1 LIEANFL
8 WQGRSDLKPLL
19 HAELI
24 NDPFGDPALFV
35 EILWEH
41 RALLFDIGEIGSFR
55 PAKLLKISHA
65 FVSHTHIDHFVGFD
79 TLVRLML
86 NREKA
91 LKVFG
96 PPGFLANVQGKLAG
110 YTWNLTEGYPFSV
123 VAAEVH
129 PDRIISE
136 TFRSQHRFLPE
147 EKREDSF
154 TGILEEG
161 SQLKISAAHLD
172 HFIPSLGFAL
182 EERFHINVHKERLS
196 ERGFS
201 IGPWLKEMKDAL
213 WRGESGDLCLKVLL
227 EGGGGVEEKEFF
239 LDDLKETVTLT
250 PGQKIAYV
258 ADCRFTEDNSR
269 RIIQLAEGADLFFC
283 EAGFLDRDRD
293 RAEERGHLTA
303 RQAGELARQ
312 AKVKKLQIFHFSPKY
327 EKEAEG
333 MFREAEEAF
342 RG

>member
-1 LIEANFL
+1 M
-8 WQGRSDLKPLL
+8 KPLL

-24 NDPFGDPALFV
+24 NSPFEDPALFV

-91 LKVFG
+91 LKIFG
-96 PPGFLANVQGKLAG
+96 PPGFLSNVQGKLAG

-123 VAAEVH
+123 IAAEVH
-129 PDRIISE
+129 PDRTISQ

-147 EKREDSF
+147 EKKEDPF
-154 TGILEEG
+154 TGILEED

-172 HFIPSLGFAL
+172 HFIPSLAFSL

-196 ERGFS
+196 EKGLS
-201 IGPWLKEMKDAL
+201 IGPWLKEMKEAL
-213 WRGESGDLCLKVLL
+213 WRGESGDLCLKVPL
-227 EGGGGVEEKEFF
+227 EGGGGVEEKEFS
-239 LDDLKETVTLT
+239 LDDLKATVTFT

-258 ADCRFTEDNSR
+258 ADCRFTEENSR

-303 RQAGELARQ
+303 RQAGELARR
-312 AKVKKLQIFHFSPKY
+312 ARVKKLQVFHFSPKY

-342 RG
+342 RR

>member
-1 LIEANFL
+1 M
-8 WQGRSDLKPLL
+8 KPLL

-86 NREKA
+86 NRKNA

-123 VAAEVH
+123 IAVEVH
-129 PDRIISE
+129 PERIISQ
-136 TFRSQHRFLPE
+136 TFRSQHRFIPE
-147 EKREDSF
+147 ERKEETF
-154 TGILEEG
+154 TVILEED

-172 HFIPSLGFAL
+172 HFIPSLAFAL

-196 ERGFS
+196 ERGLS

-213 WRGESGDLCLKVLL
+213 WRGDSGNLCLKVPL
-227 EGGGGVEEKEFF
+227 EGGGGVEEKEFS

-258 ADCRFTEDNSR
+258 ADCRFTEENSR
-269 RIIQLAEGADLFFC
+269 QVIQLAEGADLFFC

-303 RQAGELARQ
+303 RQAGELARK

-333 MFREAEEAF
+333 MFQEAEEAF
-342 RG
+342 RR

>member
-1 LIEANFL
+1 M
-8 WQGRSDLKPLL
+8 
-19 HAELI
+19 
-24 NDPFGDPALFV
+24 
-35 EILWEH
+35 
-41 RALLFDIGEIGSFR
+41 GEIGSFR
-55 PAKLLKISHA
+55 PAKLLKVSHA

-96 PPGFLANVQGKLAG
+96 PPGFLANVHGKLAG

-123 VAAEVH
+123 IAAEVH
-129 PDRIISE
+129 PDRILSQ
-136 TFRSQHRFLPE
+136 TFRSQQRFIPGEQKE
-147 EKREDSF
+147 EAF
-154 TGILEEG
+154 TGILEED
-161 SQLKISAAHLD
+161 SQLKVSAAHLD
-172 HFIPSLGFAL
+172 HFIPSLAFAL

-196 ERGFS
+196 ERGLS

-213 WRGESGDLCLKVLL
+213 WRGESGDLCLKVPL
-227 EGGGGVEEKEFF
+227 EGGGAVEEKEFP

-250 PGQKIAYV
+250 PGQKIVYV
-258 ADCRFTEDNSR
+258 ADCRFTEENAR
-269 RIIQLAEGADLFFC
+269 RIIRLAEGADLFFC

-327 EKEAEG
+327 EKEAER

>member
-1 LIEANFL
+1 METGIPRE
-8 WQGRSDLKPLL
+8 GRSDLKPLL

-24 NDPFGDPALFV
+24 NSPFEDPALLV

-41 RALLFDIGEIGSFR
+41 RALLFDMGEIGSFR

-65 FVSHTHIDHFVGFD
+65 FVSHTHIDHFIGFD

-123 VAAEVH
+123 IAAEVH
-129 PDRIISE
+129 PERTISQI
-136 TFRSQHRFLPE
+136 FRSRHRFLPE
-147 EKREDSF
+147 EKKEGPF
-154 TGILEEG
+154 TGILEED

-172 HFIPSLGFAL
+172 HFIPSLAFAL

-196 ERGFS
+196 ERGLS
-201 IGPWLKEMKDAL
+201 LGPWLKELKDAL
-213 WRGESGDLCLKVLL
+213 WRGESGGFCLKVPL
-227 EGGGGVEEKEFF
+227 EGGGEKELS
-239 LDDLKETVTLT
+239 LDDLKETVTFT
-250 PGQKIAYV
+250 RGQKIAYV
-258 ADCRFTEDNSR
+258 ADCRFTEENSR
-269 RIIQLAEGADLFFC
+269 RITQLAEGADLFFC

-303 RQAGELARQ
+303 GQAGELARK
-312 AKVKKLQIFHFSPKY
+312 AGVKKLQIFHFSPKY
-327 EKEAEG
+327 EKEAEE

-342 RG
+342 QS

>member
-1 LIEANFL
+1 
-8 WQGRSDLKPLL
+8 LKPLL
-19 HAELI
+19 HAGLI

-123 VAAEVH
+123 IAAEVH
-129 PDRIISE
+129 TERIISQ
-136 TFRSQHRFLPE
+136 TFRSQHRFIPE
-147 EKREDSF
+147 ERKEEPF
-154 TGILEEG
+154 NGILEED
-161 SQLKISAAHLD
+161 SHLKISATHLD
-172 HFIPSLGFAL
+172 HFIPSLAFFL
-182 EERFHINVHKERLS
+182 EERFHINVHKERLA
-196 ERGFS
+196 ERGLS

-213 WRGESGDLCLKVLL
+213 WRRESGELRLKVPL
-227 EGGGGVEEKEFF
+227 ESGEGVEEKEFS
-239 LDDLKETVTLT
+239 LEELKETVTLT

-258 ADCRFTEDNSR
+258 ADCRFTEENAQ
-269 RIIQLAEGADLFFC
+269 RIVQLAHSADLFFC
-283 EAGFLDRDRD
+283 EAGFLDRDRE

-303 RQAGELARQ
+303 RQAGELARR

-327 EKEAEG
+327 EKEVDLIYQ
-333 MFREAEEAF
+333 EAEEAF